1 MLTKEL
7 HFNYYHLEGE
17 ALFYTIIVISYSIQA
32 YIILLKSGMHEGWGG
47 GGVWVGGDGGE
58 GALNL
63 NMFEYKTGL
72 IQ

>member
-32 YIILLKSGMHEGWGG
+32 YIILLKLEVHGGWGEG
-47 GGVWVGGDGGE
+47 GCGGFTLD
-58 GALNL
+58 
-63 NMFEYKTGL
+63 
-72 IQ
+72 